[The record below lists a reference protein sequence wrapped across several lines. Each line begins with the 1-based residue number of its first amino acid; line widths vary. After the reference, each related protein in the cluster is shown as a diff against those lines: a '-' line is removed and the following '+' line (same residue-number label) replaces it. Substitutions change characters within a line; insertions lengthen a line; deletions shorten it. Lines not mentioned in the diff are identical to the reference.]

1 MDISEQP
8 PAMVHQISDSF
19 NQVSFKTHRTVRRL
33 LTDPPKLSTRKIRQ
47 ICSKPGRPIKQIHQ
61 LRAERLVPGI
71 SQTVFQT
78 ASQTAIENVCPEF
91 FRDGGT

>member
-1 MDISEQP
+1 M
-8 PAMVHQISDSF
+8 
-19 NQVSFKTHRTVRRL
+19 THRTVRRL
-33 LTDPPKLSTRKIRQ
+33 LTDPPSCQPEKSVKYA
-47 ICSKPGRPIKQIHQ
+47 GRPIKQIHQ